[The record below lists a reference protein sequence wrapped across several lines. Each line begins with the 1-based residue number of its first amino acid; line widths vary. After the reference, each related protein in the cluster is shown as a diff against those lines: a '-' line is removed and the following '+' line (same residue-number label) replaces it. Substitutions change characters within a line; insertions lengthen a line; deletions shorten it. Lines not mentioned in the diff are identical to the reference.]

1 MELIQLEVHYSLTQ
15 EDRVRQAISLVTTI
29 SANKGSFEET
39 EISVSFFCN
48 NIVNLCLLQCKN
60 DCSKIRV

>member
-1 MELIQLEVHYSLTQ
+1 MELIQLEAHCSLTQ
-15 EDRVRQAISLVTTI
+15 EDRVQQAISLGTTI
-29 SANKGSFEET
+29 SANKGSFKET
-39 EISVSFFCN
+39 DDFCLFFCN